1 MEDSQKHNAKKK
13 RRKGGG
19 GGKQVAEGSVGHAAI
34 NIKFL
39 KHAKPHYILF
49 MDTDIWSKSI
59 KLCTAVRRH
68 IQETGYFGV
77 AERKLGRVR
86 EGFQLCIRSVLFLPL
101 MLVTVFKLLRCPI

>member
-1 MEDSQKHNAKKK
+1 MLRK
-13 RRKGGG
+13 RKGKGAG

-49 MDTDIWSKSI
+49 MDTDIWSQSI
-59 KLCTAVRRH
+59 KLCTGVRRH

-77 AERKLGRVR
+77 AGNGRV
-86 EGFQLCIRSVLFLPL
+86 
-101 MLVTVFKLLRCPI
+101 